1 MVSRAV
7 NDNNFERYT
16 EMKVTAL
23 YFSATYTT
31 KRVVEAVAKFLSN
44 EVATYDITNDRAT
57 DEVELSTDEVLVVGV
72 PVYAGRVPTMAVERL
87 HRFRGNNTPAV
98 VVAVYGNR
106 HYDDAVLELHDM
118 MTECGFRTVAAGA
131 FIAQHSIF
139 PKVGAAR
146 PDAEDMADMK
156 IFAEKTSEL
165 LRDDFGDITIPG
177 NRPYKVPS
185 GAPIWPTASKKC
197 TACGACARLCPTG
210 AIDPAAPKGVNKE
223 KCIKCG
229 RCIVVCPA
237 KARRFYGIK
246 YSLAARRFN
255 SAFAARRENEMWF
268 AETMHKK

>member
-1 MVSRAV
+1 
-7 NDNNFERYT
+7 
-16 EMKVTAL
+16 MKVTTL

-31 KRVVEAVAKFLSN
+31 KRVVEAVAAGLSN
-44 EVATYDITNDRAT
+44 EVVSYDITNDAAT
-57 DEVELSTDEVLVVGV
+57 DAVIIPREELLVVGV
-72 PVYAGRVPTMAVERL
+72 PVYAGRVPAMAVERL
-87 HRFRGNNTPAV
+87 RRFKGDNAPAV

-146 PDAEDMADMK
+146 PDAEDLAEIK
-156 IFAEKTSEL
+156 SFAEKSL
-165 LRDDFGDITIPG
+165 AVLAGDFVAINIPG
-177 NRPYKVPS
+177 NRPYKVP
-185 GAPIWPTASKKC
+185 GGIPIWPTASRKC
-197 TACGACARLCPTG
+197 NGCGACAKLCPTG

-229 RCIVVCPA
+229 RCIVVCPT

-246 YSLAARRFN
+246 YSLAAARFN
-255 SAFAARRENEMWF
+255 AAFAARRANEMWF
-268 AETMHKK
+268 AE